1 MEVDEGSWECGS
13 DVEKLI
19 GDSALPSPLPG
30 GGRADD
36 GDDRMDVDG
45 IIHPNA
51 RASGEERPAVVPEE
65 PEEDEGGE

>member
-1 MEVDEGSWECGS
+1 VEVDEGSWECGS
-13 DVEKLI
+13 DVEKLL
-19 GDSALPSPLPG
+19 GDGAASPPSPG

-45 IIHPNA
+45 VVNPNA
-51 RASGEERPAVVPEE
+51 RAIGDERPAVVPEE